1 MCYTENKKI
10 ANLDDFRQFI
20 LHTVFFSRGSMK
32 SGFSFSFHL
41 AMALMGKGGINEK
54 LYDIPII

>member
-1 MCYTENKKI
+1 
-10 ANLDDFRQFI
+10 
-20 LHTVFFSRGSMK
+20 MK

-41 AMALMGKGGINEK
+41 AKALMGKGGINEK